1 MQYNLS
7 MNCKR
12 LNRLD
17 PFSCTSL
24 TLKSVFKQTC
34 EDAIDDAITEITIG
48 VLVFKISEYVGSLFK
63 TKLKK
68 KKKKKKRTLYN

>member
-1 MQYNLS
+1 MQYNLF

-24 TLKSVFKQTC
+24 TLNSVFKQTC
-34 EDAIDDAITEITIG
+34 EDAIGDAITEITIG
-48 VLVFKISEYVGSLFK
+48 VLVIKISEYVGSLFK
-63 TKLKK
+63 TKFKK
-68 KKKKKKRTLYN
+68 K